1 MTGSLLVSMS
11 SILDKTR
18 DAADATLEKLTAEG
32 VPVALLIAPHI
43 DGNWHLSKDK
53 ETLAWIKE
61 KISKDSVLI
70 LNGFDQAVQGRRAEF
85 ASLESYEARLRLLGA
100 TRHMAALGL
109 ETDMFAPPRWRLS
122 PGTLEVASEFGFQL
136 VGSTKGI
143 YHASEEGW
151 VLSPGRNLSVG
162 EGFGAPGWWRRSIIQ
177 AARRG
182 AEKGNTVRLSASA
195 RNLREKKV
203 REDFI
208 RAVLA
213 ARDAG
218 AQPDTHR
225 FIPH

>member
-1 MTGSLLVSMS
+1 MTGSLLVSIS

-18 DAADATLEKLTAEG
+18 GAADSTLEKLSAEG

-43 DGNWHLSKDK
+43 DGNWHLVKDP
-53 ETLAWIKE
+53 ETLAWIQE
-61 KISKDSVLI
+61 KIGQGSVLI

-85 ASLESYEARLRLLGA
+85 ATLEAHEARLRLLGA
-100 TRHMAALGL
+100 SRQMAALGL
-109 ETDMFAPPRWRLS
+109 ETDKFAPPRWRLS
-122 PGTLEVASEFGFQL
+122 AGTLEAAEKCGFQV

-143 YHASEEGW
+143 YQATDDGW
-151 VLSPGRNLSVG
+151 KLVPGRNLSVG
-162 EGFGAPGWWRRSIIQ
+162 EGFGSPGWWRRSIIQ

-203 REDFI
+203 RQDFI
-208 RAVLA
+208 KAVLQ

-218 AQPDTHR
+218 AEPVSY
-225 FIPH
+225 